1 MEGHTIQRLKDS
13 RKTIIYKSLHIKRY
27 KAIQA
32 LFVTIKFFKEK
43 HEQINYS
50 KSHTITTQCLMPKLG
65 FLMIWLQVLLYI
77 NSQYKYPDIIS

>member
-50 KSHTITTQCLMPKLG
+50 IKLY
-65 FLMIWLQVLLYI
+65 FLFFYSMRHP
-77 NSQYKYPDIIS
+77 N